1 MLPAPEQTAD
11 LLLRGAGLGLLALLA
26 VRLLQPPRN
35 LNRLLCLGLV
45 LGISGYLL
53 SSGGFDADMPVLFRL
68 PLIMLATL
76 TPGLFWL
83 FGQALFDDELRWH
96 WLHALPLIALA
107 LTPSAWLLLEHSVN
121 VRQTIELLQ
130 HLLAILLTGH
140 VLWLTWRDRNSD
152 LLAKRRLLRLWLG
165 PGIGLYMLTV
175 LLFEIGYTNNDE
187 PGWLNLLNLLV
198 LALATLWLS
207 FKLEDLLELLT
218 PRQSSAGNA
227 VTEDANPVSKNRQHD
242 SEDPSNPDQPA
253 LQRLH
258 QAMQEAQLWR
268 RESLEVADLASHL
281 GLAEYRLRRLING
294 SLGQRNFNSYLN
306 QFRIQAACDQLADPA
321 RRRLPVLSIAL
332 DVGFAS
338 IGPFNRAFKAQL
350 GITPSE
356 YRRQKLGES

>member
-26 VRLLQPPRN
+26 VRLLQPPRH

-53 SSGGFDADMPVLFRL
+53 SSGGFDADMPMLFRL

-76 TPGLFWL
+76 APGLFWL
-83 FGQALFDDELRWH
+83 FGQALFDDELHWR

-107 LTPSAWLLLEHSVN
+107 LTPGAWLLFAHSAAA
-121 VRQTIELLQ
+121 RQPIELLQ
-130 HLLAILLTGH
+130 HLLAALLTGH

-165 PGIGLYMLTV
+165 PGIGLYMLTI
-175 LLFEIGYTNNDE
+175 LLFEIGYANNDE
-187 PGWLNLLNLLV
+187 PGWLNLLNLLGI
-198 LALATLWLS
+198 ALGTLGLS
-207 FKLEDLLELLT
+207 IKLDDLLELLT
-218 PRQSSAGNA
+218 PRQASVGNML
-227 VTEDANPVSKNRQHD
+227 TEDGHPAPNNRQPD
-242 SEDPSNPDQPA
+242 SDGPGNPDEPA
-253 LQRLH
+253 LQRLQ

-294 SLGQRNFNSYLN
+294 ALGQRNFNSYLN
-306 QFRIQAACDQLADPA
+306 QFRIQAACEQLADPA

-338 IGPFNRAFKAQL
+338 IGPFNRAFKVQL
-350 GITPSE
+350 GMTPSE
-356 YRRQKLGES
+356 YRRQKLGEN

>member
-1 MLPAPEQTAD
+1 MLPAPEHTAD

-26 VRLLQPPRN
+26 VRLLQPPRH

-53 SSGGFDADMPVLFRL
+53 SSGGFDADMPVLIRL

-96 WLHALPLIALA
+96 WLHALPLMALA
-107 LTPSAWLLLEHSVN
+107 LTPGAWLLLEHSVN

-152 LLAKRRLLRLWLG
+152 LLANRRSLRLWLG

-175 LLFEIGYTNNDE
+175 LLFEIGYANNNE
-187 PGWLNLLNLLV
+187 PGWLNLLNLLGI
-198 LALATLWLS
+198 ALGTLWLS
-207 FKLEDLLELLT
+207 IKLDDLLALLT
-218 PRQSSAGNA
+218 PRQASLGRLL
-227 VTEDANPVSKNRQHD
+227 T
-242 SEDPSNPDQPA
+242 DPIQPA
-253 LQRLH
+253 TDNRPPASDGPGNVDEPSLLRLQ

-268 RESLEVADLASHL
+268 RESLEVADLANHL

-306 QFRIQAACDQLADPA
+306 QYRIQAACEQLADPA

-350 GITPSE
+350 GMTPSE